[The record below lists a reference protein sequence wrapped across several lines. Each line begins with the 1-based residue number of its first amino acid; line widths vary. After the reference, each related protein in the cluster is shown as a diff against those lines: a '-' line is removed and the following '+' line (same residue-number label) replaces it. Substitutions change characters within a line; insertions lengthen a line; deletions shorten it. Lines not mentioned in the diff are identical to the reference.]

1 MNNKNNIVILCGK
14 SSSGKDTIARMLE
27 KDHGYNFV
35 ISTTTRPIRPGES
48 EKNPYYFVD
57 NLDFQKLIENE
68 ELIEYRE
75 YNTLVNNVPD
85 IWYYGVEKKEIDP
98 NKKYVVVLDIVGL
111 REFKKVYHNKVVSF
125 FINANDEIRKER
137 CISRGDFNESE
148 WNRRVEDD
156 RKVFSYEVITY
167 ETDYIVNGEQE
178 SKDVL
183 SDVLN
188 YISNVESS
196 SL

>member
-48 EKNPYYFVD
+48 EKDPYYFVNND
-57 NLDFQKLIENE
+57 DFQKLIEKE
-68 ELIEYRE
+68 KLIEYRE
-75 YNTLVNNVPD
+75 YHTLVNNVPD

-111 REFKKVYHNKVVSF
+111 KEFNKF
-125 FINANDEIRKER
+125 FKER
-137 CISRGDFNESE
+137 IASFYLDVDDQTRKDRCIARGDYDDSE
-148 WNRRVEDD
+148 FNRRLIDD
-156 RKVFSYEVITY
+156 EKVFSPDIISANVDHTINTY
-167 ETDYIVNGEQE
+167 DKFDVVNFINE
-178 SKDVL
+178 
-183 SDVLN
+183 
-188 YISNVESS
+188 IIA
-196 SL
+196 